1 MSLFDAI
8 RLCIIS
14 FNCIKDALHANKAI
28 LNFVQIIGLKKMITN
43 YFIRNIS
50 HTKKRT
56 KGFEGHHS
64 FIYSTLTSQKGS
76 NVYIIGVIN
85 LQCWL
90 TITRTLF
97 EYKIHEKNGF
107 DERAGR
113 TKNQGN
119 RSPLS
124 GSGELKNLHLSI
136 KISQTFLGVASD
148 ILGCLQ

>member
-76 NVYIIGVIN
+76 NMYIIGVIN

-90 TITRTLF
+90 TITWTLF
-97 EYKIHEKNGF
+97 GYKIHEKNGF
-107 DERAGR
+107 DELRR
-113 TKNQGN
+113 TDKKPRQQVTPEWVRGPKKSASINQDFTDVF
-119 RSPLS
+119 R
-124 GSGELKNLHLSI
+124 
-136 KISQTFLGVASD
+136 
-148 ILGCLQ
+148 GCF